1 MNSSGSAGAGGT
13 SDLGEVVRLTLRLSR
28 RFRRA
33 LDEPL
38 LSELGLNVKE
48 LLVLAAVM
56 DGAQTPGGVAAR
68 QSLPAPTVSRIVG
81 KLVEMG
87 LIVRAADPVDL
98 RRFELHLTP
107 EGERRRERVREVAE
121 RVVDEHFGHLP
132 PERLAQARR
141 ALEDLHAAL
150 EGAGENAP

>member
-1 MNSSGSAGAGGT
+1 
-13 SDLGEVVRLTLRLSR
+13 
-28 RFRRA
+28 
-33 LDEPL
+33 
-38 LSELGLNVKE
+38 
-48 LLVLAAVM
+48 
-56 DGAQTPGGVAAR
+56 
-68 QSLPAPTVSRIVG
+68 VG

-98 RRFELHLTP
+98 RRFELRLTP

-121 RVVDEHFGHLP
+121 RVVGEHFGHLP